1 MIDSTDFISTPDFDL
16 NKGYLSLRPEDDL
29 LYLTQASLKSI
40 VCDASWKMVYAK
52 SDAEFEQLWDK
63 MVADCK
69 ASGAQQ
75 LIDWRLN
82 DIEEAIEEWKS
93 NQ

>member
-1 MIDSTDFISTPDFDL
+1 
-16 NKGYLSLRPEDDL
+16 
-29 LYLTQASLKSI
+29 
-40 VCDASWKMVYAK
+40 MVYAK
-52 SDAEFEQLWDK
+52 TDAEFEALWDK
-63 MVADCK
+63 MVSDCK
-69 ASGAQQ
+69 ASGAQE